1 MSEASAEPF
10 VAPTTPDEPTRSGAE
25 DVARVA
31 AANARAVAVQIHDH
45 RDAGQTRIQHG
56 WVAPKYTNDARDY
69 TIAGN
74 AALDA
79 FVSALRTI
87 RIIA

>member
-1 MSEASAEPF
+1 M
-10 VAPTTPDEPTRSGAE
+10 TPVEPTRSGAE
-25 DVARVA
+25 DVARVET
-31 AANARAVAVQIHDH
+31 ANARAAAVHVHDH
-45 RDAGQTRIQHG
+45 RDTGQARVRRG
-56 WVAPKYTNDARDY
+56 WAAPKYTNDTRDH

-87 RIIA
+87 RIIAQLVDGRR